1 MHIPGHC
8 GFPFWGSYVDAEA
21 RVAVPLLFMISGYY
35 CKGEWSEMKRKVI
48 HLLKI
53 FAVSEVVY
61 FIYHI
66 LTRGDEWAEWL
77 RAAITMNAVWEL
89 LLRNSTRVFMVGFD
103 IICVC
108 IFGKCIYREVWFEK
122 KSIYAY
128 SGIDFFWNFF
138 SFC

>member
-1 MHIPGHC
+1 MDKHTSVRNVNIDILKGICTYLVIVIHC

-89 LLRNSTRVFMVGFD
+89 LLRNSTRVFMVG
-103 IICVC
+103 
-108 IFGKCIYREVWFEK
+108 WF
-122 KSIYAY
+122 
-128 SGIDFFWNFF
+128 
-138 SFC
+138 